1 MPNAV
6 LDSTILVSAFLRREG
21 VAAVLLRHA
30 AGGVFD
36 VSLSRDIT
44 TETETTL
51 LERAHIR
58 ARYRYTGGEVRE
70 FCQMLE
76 RSFALV
82 TDLPPLAGIVRDPK
96 DDMVIA
102 TALKAQASH
111 IITRDDDLLSLGE
124 YAGIT
129 MITPEAFMGLLRGQ
143 GRVR

>member
-6 LDSTILVSAFLRREG
+6 LDSTVLVSAFLRREG

-36 VSLSRDIT
+36 VSLSRDII

-51 LERAHIR
+51 LEREHICE
-58 ARYRYTGGEVRE
+58 RYRYTDEDVRE
-70 FCQMLE
+70 FGQMLE

-82 TDLPPLAGIVRDPK
+82 TDLPSLAGIVRDPT

-124 YAGIT
+124 YEGIT
-129 MITPEAFMGLLRGQ
+129 MITPEAFMGFLREQ
-143 GRVR
+143 GHIR